1 MSVRTIPGSTHSL
14 CPRISNIQIQLEAG
28 LRPPNT
34 QIAEAIREDVLRG
47 ELPPGTPLIQE
58 NLSARYGV
66 SRIPIREALVRLEAD
81 GLALQE
87 GKRGLVVA
95 PLRADEAEDLWM
107 MRARLE
113 SLALELAFPFLTKR
127 ALGEAEDLIDEGE
140 RLDDDPAKL
149 SHVNWLFHRTLYEA
163 GNRPRL
169 LTTLE
174 ALHLQADRYMRFQYD
189 VMNHSP
195 HSLAEH
201 LAILEALRARD
212 LERASEC
219 LVRHIESAGRALVAT
234 LQKTSRALPNRT

>member
-1 MSVRTIPGSTHSL
+1 
-14 CPRISNIQIQLEAG
+14 

-34 QIAEAIREDVLRG
+34 LVAEAIREDVLRG

-81 GLALQE
+81 GLAQQE

-113 SLALELAFPFLTKR
+113 PLALEMAFPFLTKSV
-127 ALGEAEDLIDEGE
+127 LGEAEDLIDGAEHLGN
-140 RLDDDPAKL
+140 DPAKL
-149 SHVNWLFHRTLYEA
+149 SHVNWLFHRTLYER
-163 GNRPRL
+163 GNRQRL
-169 LTTLE
+169 LVTLE

-195 HSLAEH
+195 NSRAEH
-201 LAILEALRARD
+201 MAILDAIRARD
-212 LERASEC
+212 LECAC
-219 LVRHIESAGRALVAT
+219 LGLMRHIEDAGRELVAT
-234 LQKTSRALPNRT
+234 LRNSPRPEPEQQACKRE